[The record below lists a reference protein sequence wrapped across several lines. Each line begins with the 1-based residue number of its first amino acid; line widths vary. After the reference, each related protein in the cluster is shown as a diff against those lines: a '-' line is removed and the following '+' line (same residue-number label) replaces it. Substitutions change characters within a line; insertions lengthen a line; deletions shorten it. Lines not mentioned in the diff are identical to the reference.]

1 MSRFDSEYLH
11 NKIIKEKKKKLMKIV
26 LTGKLESHREIFR
39 GESERKKNK
48 LIKRIKKF
56 LFKRKNA

>member
-1 MSRFDSEYLH
+1 
-11 NKIIKEKKKKLMKIV
+11 MKIV

>member
-1 MSRFDSEYLH
+1 
-11 NKIIKEKKKKLMKIV
+11 MKIV

-39 GESERKKNK
+39 GEREKNK

-56 LFKRKNA
+56 IFKRKNA